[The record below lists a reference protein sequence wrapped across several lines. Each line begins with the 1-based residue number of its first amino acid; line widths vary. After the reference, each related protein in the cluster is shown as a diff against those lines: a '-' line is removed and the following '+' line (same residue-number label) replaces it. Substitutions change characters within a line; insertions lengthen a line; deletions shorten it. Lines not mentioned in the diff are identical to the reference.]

1 MEINW
6 AIVIAIIIILVS
18 LDKLLTV
25 VNIKAVEK
33 NYPEVDRLSIE
44 RNPLAKN
51 FFIQYGLVWGTALYW
66 LFSVLTFLIAL
77 GLLSW
82 CLSMFKVTNYFSIS
96 LWILMIFY
104 GFVIMNNLFFAL
116 KFNGVIP

>member
-1 MEINW
+1 MQINW
-6 AIVIAIIIILVS
+6 TIVIAVIIILVS

-25 VNIKAVEK
+25 VNIKSVEK

-51 FFIQYGLVWGTALYW
+51 FFIQYGLIWGTALYW
-66 LFSVLTFLIAL
+66 LFSILTFLVAL

-82 CLSMFKVTNYFSIS
+82 CLSLFKVTNHFSIS
-96 LWILMIFY
+96 LWVLMIWY
-104 GFVIMNNLFFAL
+104 CIVLGNNLFFLL

>member
-6 AIVIAIIIILVS
+6 TIVIAIIIILVS

-33 NYPEVDRLSIE
+33 NYPEIDRLSIE

-66 LFSVLTFLIAL
+66 LFSIITFLVAL

-82 CLSMFKVTNYFSIS
+82 CLSLFKVTNHFSIS
-96 LWILMIFY
+96 LWVMMIVY

>member
-1 MEINW
+1 MAVNW
-6 AIVIAIIIILVS
+6 TIIIAVIIILVS

-25 VNIKAVEK
+25 ANIKAVEK

-44 RNPLAKN
+44 KNPIAKN

-66 LFSVLTFLIAL
+66 LFSIITFLVAL

-82 CLSMFKVTNYFSIS
+82 CLSLFKVTNHLSIS
-96 LWILMIFY
+96 LWILIIWY
-104 GFVIMNNLFFAL
+104 SFVIGNNLFFLL